1 MTARDD
7 VLRAAREL
15 RSRGKEPFSPA
26 ELIAEAR
33 RQGSIY
39 KDSTLR
45 THVVGVM
52 CENAADHWAVKYG
65 DLRRVG
71 RGRYQLVVAADGYAV
86 RKRASASDLLTSLAR
101 SSPAPPSVK
110 ARVPPSRSLRRT
122 SGRGRETFRPL

>member
-1 MTARDD
+1 FVVW
-7 VLRAAREL
+7 VLDQLKNQMGGRRRSWSSVVWQTTPGDIEQEFPLLEAEEGA
-15 RSRGKEPFSPA
+15 SRGLP
-26 ELIAEAR
+26 
-33 RQGSIY
+33 
-39 KDSTLR
+39 
-45 THVVGVM
+45 
-52 CENAADHWAVKYG
+52 
-65 DLRRVG
+65 RVG